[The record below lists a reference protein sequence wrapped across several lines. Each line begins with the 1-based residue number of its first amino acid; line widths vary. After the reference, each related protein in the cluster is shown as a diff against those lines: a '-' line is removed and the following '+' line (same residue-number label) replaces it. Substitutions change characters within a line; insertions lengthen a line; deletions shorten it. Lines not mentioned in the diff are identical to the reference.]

1 MFLLLSSALE
11 YSLNTKVLTQDIFCR
26 NTKFNPRFR
35 HAVTKYSIGSFIS
48 VHAFK
53 NSLQG
58 MLGKRSL
65 ATWFTWKAGLLATFC
80 PLYGISS
87 LCTDIKAVSG
97 HEMSLVT
104 PWPVSYHTSVQVS
117 MKPRAGT
124 PEVYW
129 VLEMISNIK

>member
-11 YSLNTKVLTQDIFCR
+11 YSLNTKVLTQDNFCL
-26 NTKFNPRFR
+26 NTKFNPQFQ
-35 HAVTKYSIGSFIS
+35 HAVTKDSI
-48 VHAFK
+48 HAFR

-58 MLGKRSL
+58 MLGKKSL

-80 PLYGISS
+80 PLYRISS
-87 LCTDIKAVSG
+87 LCSDIKAVSG

-104 PWPVSYHTSVQVS
+104 PRPVSYHTPVQVS

-124 PEVYW
+124 PEVHW
-129 VLEMISNIK
+129 DLEMISNIK